1 MTQPRD
7 TLSGLAGQL
16 ESGATT
22 SRQLVEQFLDKLAA
36 KPAQAQKCFVL
47 IDQAGARAAADQQDQ
62 LRKAG
67 KHAGPYAGIPFS
79 VKDLFDVEA
88 QVTRAGSR
96 VLSQDRPA
104 QQDAVAISALKR
116 AGLVV
121 VGRTNMTEF
130 AYSGLGLNP
139 HYGAPLCIYD
149 QQAGRAPGGSS
160 AGAGVSVA
168 EGFNVLSIGTDT
180 GGSCRIPAAYNGIVG
195 FKPSASRVSTKGA
208 YPLSSSFDS
217 IGPLAGTVECCAIAD
232 GIMAGD
238 VATTIAKIQSRPL
251 RIGILQNPYVMG
263 GLQPEVAEDFAR
275 AFSKLNASGIHFEDV
290 LLDGLDDLSNNLK
303 RGGIVGFEA
312 FQHHKQMLETSA
324 AAYDPRVASR
334 IQAAGQTT
342 LAEYHQILAN
352 RQALILKF
360 ESMMAGFDT
369 VVCPTVA
376 NIAPKLSELTADDDY
391 ARLNGV
397 ALRNTYVANFLDGCS
412 ISLPMHVAGH
422 APTGLMLTSKN
433 GQDKTLLAVAAH
445 ISEILER

>member
-1 MTQPRD
+1 MQPRD
-7 TLSGLAGQL
+7 TLSGLAGKL

-22 SRQLVEQFLDKLAA
+22 SRHLVEQFLEKLAA

-47 IDQAGARAAADQQDQ
+47 VDQAGARAAADLQDQ

-79 VKDLFDVEA
+79 VKDLFDIEG

-139 HYGAPLCIYD
+139 HYETPLCIYD
-149 QQAGRAPGGSS
+149 QQTGRAPGGSS

-217 IGPLAGTVECCAIAD
+217 IGPLAGTVKCCAIAD

-238 VATTIAKIQSRPL
+238 VVRTALPHQSRPL
-251 RIGILQNPYVMG
+251 RIGVLQNPYVMG
-263 GLQPEVAEDFAR
+263 GLQPEVSEDFER
-275 AFSKLNASGIHFEDV
+275 ALFKLKASGAHVEDV
-290 LLDGLDDLSNNLK
+290 MLDGLDDLSDNLK

-312 FQHHKQMLETSA
+312 FQHHNMMLETSA
-324 AAYDPRVASR
+324 TLYDPRVASR
-334 IQAAGQTT
+334 IQAAGQIR
-342 LAEYHQILAN
+342 LAEYHQILDN
-352 RQALILKF
+352 RHALIFKF
-360 ESMMAGFDT
+360 ESMMDGFDA

-376 NIAPKLSELTADDDY
+376 NISPKLVELATDEDY

-433 GQDKTLLAVAAH
+433 GQDEALLTAAAH
-445 ISEILER
+445 IFEILEH